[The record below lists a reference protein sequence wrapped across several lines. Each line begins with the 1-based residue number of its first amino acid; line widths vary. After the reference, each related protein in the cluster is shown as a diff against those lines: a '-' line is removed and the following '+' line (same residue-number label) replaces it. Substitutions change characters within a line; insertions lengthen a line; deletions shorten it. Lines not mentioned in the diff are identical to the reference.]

1 VAITKGSLILIDYT
15 AKVKDSD
22 EIFETTIEENAK
34 KSNLY
39 DPSIKYEPRLVSIG
53 EGWVLKG
60 LDEFLSTAKIGD
72 NLNVD
77 IPPDK
82 AFGLREPNKVR
93 MIPQRKFG
101 DKADEIKAGDVVD
114 IDDRHGFVRFIGSG
128 RVQVDFNHRLAGKTL
143 SYNVN
148 ILKVLKTDEEKTSS
162 LVKRRL
168 LADSDKISISFN
180 KSELTIILPEESFL
194 IDGLQVIKKAISGD
208 LFKFIPTIE
217 SIKFLEIYNK
227 SKPTSKPQKDEAKAQ
242 KDEAKAQPDE
252 AKAQTDE
259 AKAQPDE
266 AKAQPD
272 EAKAQ
277 PDEAKAQ
284 KDEAKAQPDE
294 AKAQPDEAKAQK
306 K

>member
-15 AKVKDSD
+15 AKLKDSD

-82 AFGLREPNKVR
+82 AFGLRDPNKVR

-114 IDDRHGFVRFIGSG
+114 IDDRRGFVRFIGSG

-148 ILKVLKTDEEKTSS
+148 ILKILKTDEEKTSS
-162 LVKRRL
+162 LVKRRI

-208 LFKFIPTIE
+208 LFKFIPSIE

-227 SKPTSKPQKDEAKAQ
+227 SKPTSEAQTDEAKAQ
-242 KDEAKAQPDE
+242 KDEG
-252 AKAQTDE
+252 KAQTDE
-259 AKAQPDE
+259 AKAQKDE
-266 AKAQPD
+266 GKAQT
-272 EAKAQ
+272 
-277 PDEAKAQ
+277 DEAKAQ
-284 KDEAKAQPDE
+284 KDEG
-294 AKAQPDEAKAQK
+294 KAQK

>member
-82 AFGLREPNKVR
+82 AFGLRDPNKVR

-114 IDDRHGFVRFIGSG
+114 IDDRRGFVRFIGSG
-128 RVQVDFNHRLAGKTL
+128 RVQVDFNHRLAGKAL

-148 ILKVLKTDEEKTSS
+148 ILKILKTDEEKTSS

-208 LFKFIPTIE
+208 LFKFIPSIE

-227 SKPTSKPQKDEAKAQ
+227 SKPTPKAQ
-242 KDEAKAQPDE
+242 TDESKAQTDE
-252 AKAQTDE
+252 SKAKAQTDE
-259 AKAQPDE
+259 SKAKAQTDE
-266 AKAQPD
+266 SKAKAQTD
-272 EAKAQ
+272 ESKAKAQ
-277 PDEAKAQ
+277 TDES
-284 KDEAKAQPDE
+284 
-294 AKAQPDEAKAQK
+294 KAQK

>member
-1 VAITKGSLILIDYT
+1 
-15 AKVKDSD
+15 
-22 EIFETTIEENAK
+22 
-34 KSNLY
+34 
-39 DPSIKYEPRLVSIG
+39 PRLVSIG

-82 AFGLREPNKVR
+82 AFGLRDPNKVR

-114 IDDRHGFVRFIGSG
+114 IDDRRGFVRFIGSG
-128 RVQVDFNHRLAGKTL
+128 RVQVDFNHRLAGKAL

-148 ILKVLKTDEEKTSS
+148 ILKILKTDEEKTSS

-208 LFKFIPTIE
+208 LFKFIPSIE

-227 SKPTSKPQKDEAKAQ
+227 SKPTPEAQKDETKAQ
-242 KDEAKAQPDE
+242 KDE
-252 AKAQTDE
+252 T
-259 AKAQPDE
+259 
-266 AKAQPD
+266 
-272 EAKAQ
+272 
-277 PDEAKAQ
+277 KAQ
-284 KDEAKAQPDE
+284 KDET
-294 AKAQPDEAKAQK
+294 KAQK
-306 K
+306 DETKEQKDETKAQKDKTKAQKDETKAQKDETKAQKDETKAQKDETKAQKEETKAQ

>member
-1 VAITKGSLILIDYT
+1 MAITKGSLILIDYT

-60 LDEFLSTAKIGD
+60 LDEFLSTSKIGD

-77 IPPDK
+77 ISPDK
-82 AFGLREPNKVR
+82 AFGLRDPNKVR

-114 IDDRHGFVRFIGSG
+114 IDDRRGFVRFIGSG

-148 ILKVLKTDEEKTSS
+148 ILKILKTDEEKTSS
-162 LVKRRL
+162 LVKRRI

-180 KSELTIILPEESFL
+180 KSELIITLPEESFL

-208 LFKFIPTIE
+208 LFKFIPSIE
-217 SIKFLEIYNK
+217 SIKFLEIYYK
-227 SKPTSKPQKDEAKAQ
+227 SKPTSKAQTDEAKAQTDEAKAQTDEAKAQ
-242 KDEAKAQPDE
+242 KDEAKAQ
-252 AKAQTDE
+252 
-259 AKAQPDE
+259 
-266 AKAQPD
+266 
-272 EAKAQ
+272 
-277 PDEAKAQ
+277 
-284 KDEAKAQPDE
+284 KDEG
-294 AKAQPDEAKAQK
+294 KAQK

>member
-82 AFGLREPNKVR
+82 AFGLRDPNKVR

-114 IDDRHGFVRFIGSG
+114 IDDRRGFVRFIGSG

-148 ILKVLKTDEEKTSS
+148 ILKILKTDEEKTSS

-208 LFKFIPTIE
+208 LFKFIPSIE

-227 SKPTSKPQKDEAKAQ
+227 SKPTSKV
-242 KDEAKAQPDE
+242 QP
-252 AKAQTDE
+252 DE

-284 KDEAKAQPDE
+284 TDEAKAQT
-294 AKAQPDEAKAQK
+294 DEAKAQK

>member
-82 AFGLREPNKVR
+82 AFGLRDPNKVR

-114 IDDRHGFVRFIGSG
+114 IDDRRGFVRFIGSG
-128 RVQVDFNHRLAGKTL
+128 RVQVDFNHRLAGKAL

-148 ILKVLKTDEEKTSS
+148 ILKILKTDEEKTSS

-208 LFKFIPTIE
+208 LFKFIPSIE

-227 SKPTSKPQKDEAKAQ
+227 SKPTPEAQKDETKAQ
-242 KDEAKAQPDE
+242 KDE
-252 AKAQTDE
+252 T
-259 AKAQPDE
+259 
-266 AKAQPD
+266 
-272 EAKAQ
+272 
-277 PDEAKAQ
+277 KAQ
-284 KDEAKAQPDE
+284 KDET
-294 AKAQPDEAKAQK
+294 KAQK
-306 K
+306 DETKAQKDETKAQKDETKAQKDETKAKKK

>member
-1 VAITKGSLILIDYT
+1 MAITKGSLILIDYT
-15 AKVKDSD
+15 AKVKDSE

-77 IPPDK
+77 IAPDK
-82 AFGLREPNKVR
+82 AFGLRDPNKVR

-114 IDDRHGFVRFIGSG
+114 IDDRRGFVRFIGSG

-242 KDEAKAQPDE
+242 KDEAKAQ
-252 AKAQTDE
+252 KDE

-284 KDEAKAQPDE
+284 KK
-294 AKAQPDEAKAQK
+294 
-306 K
+306 

>member
-114 IDDRHGFVRFIGSG
+114 IDDRRGFVRFIGSG

-294 AKAQPDEAKAQK
+294 AKAQK

>member
-1 VAITKGSLILIDYT
+1 MAITKGSLILIDYT

-114 IDDRHGFVRFIGSG
+114 IDDRRGFVRFIGSG

-227 SKPTSKPQKDEAKAQ
+227 SRPTSKPQKDEAKAQ

-277 PDEAKAQ
+277 K
-284 KDEAKAQPDE
+284 DE

>member
-15 AKVKDSD
+15 AKVKDSE

-114 IDDRHGFVRFIGSG
+114 IDDRRGFVRFIGSG

-227 SKPTSKPQKDEAKAQ
+227 SRPTSKPQKDEAKAQ
-242 KDEAKAQPDE
+242 KDEAKAQP
-252 AKAQTDE
+252 DE

-284 KDEAKAQPDE
+284 KK
-294 AKAQPDEAKAQK
+294 
-306 K
+306 

>member
-1 VAITKGSLILIDYT
+1 MAITKGSLILIDYT

-60 LDEFLSTAKIGD
+60 LDEFLSTAKIGN

-82 AFGLREPNKVR
+82 AFGLRDPNKVR

-114 IDDRHGFVRFIGSG
+114 IDDRRGFVRFIGSG

-148 ILKVLKTDEEKTSS
+148 ILKILKTDEEKTSS
-162 LVKRRL
+162 LVKRRI

-180 KSELTIILPEESFL
+180 KSELTIRLPEESFL

-208 LFKFIPTIE
+208 LFKFIPSIE

-227 SKPTSKPQKDEAKAQ
+227 SKPTSKAETDEAKAQKDEAKAQ
-242 KDEAKAQPDE
+242 KDEAKAQTDE

-259 AKAQPDE
+259 AKAQT
-266 AKAQPD
+266 
-272 EAKAQ
+272 
-277 PDEAKAQ
+277 
-284 KDEAKAQPDE
+284 
-294 AKAQPDEAKAQK
+294 DEAKAQK

>member
-1 VAITKGSLILIDYT
+1 MEKGSLILIDYT

-22 EIFETTIEENAK
+22 EIFETTVEENAK

-39 DPSIKYEPRLVSIG
+39 DPDIKYEPRLVSIG

-60 LDEFLSTAKIGD
+60 LDEILTTAKIGD

-82 AFGLREPNKVR
+82 AFGMRDPNKVR

-114 IDDRHGFVRFIGSG
+114 IDDRRGFVRFIGSG

-143 SYNVN
+143 NYNVN
-148 ILKVLKTDEEKTSS
+148 ILKVLKTDEEKASS

-168 LADSDKISISFN
+168 FVEGDKVGISFI
-180 KSELTIILPEESFL
+180 KPELVVTLPEEAFM
-194 IDGLQVIKKAISGD
+194 IDGLQVIKKAISTD

-227 SKPTSKPQKDEAKAQ
+227 SKPTSKAKEEP
-242 KDEAKAQPDE
+242 K
-252 AKAQTDE
+252 T
-259 AKAQPDE
+259 
-266 AKAQPD
+266 
-272 EAKAQ
+272 
-277 PDEAKAQ
+277 
-284 KDEAKAQPDE
+284 
-294 AKAQPDEAKAQK
+294 QK

>member
-77 IPPDK
+77 IAPDK
-82 AFGLREPNKVR
+82 AFGLRDPNKVR

-114 IDDRHGFVRFIGSG
+114 IDDRRGFVRFIGSG

-162 LVKRRL
+162 LVKRRI

-208 LFKFIPTIE
+208 LFKFIPSIE

-227 SKPTSKPQKDEAKAQ
+227 SKPTSEAQTDEAKAQ
-242 KDEAKAQPDE
+242 KDEGKAQTDE

-259 AKAQPDE
+259 AKAQKDE
-266 AKAQPD
+266 G
-272 EAKAQ
+272 
-277 PDEAKAQ
+277 KAQ
-284 KDEAKAQPDE
+284 KDEG
-294 AKAQPDEAKAQK
+294 KAQK

>member
-39 DPSIKYEPRLVSIG
+39 DPGIKYEPRLVSIG

-82 AFGLREPNKVR
+82 AFGLRDPNKVR

-114 IDDRHGFVRFIGSG
+114 IDDRRGFVRFIGSG
-128 RVQVDFNHRLAGKTL
+128 RVQVDFNHRLAGKAL

-148 ILKVLKTDEEKTSS
+148 ILKILKTDEEKTSS

-208 LFKFIPTIE
+208 LFKFIPSIE

-227 SKPTSKPQKDEAKAQ
+227 SKPTPEAQKDETKAQ
-242 KDEAKAQPDE
+242 KDE
-252 AKAQTDE
+252 T
-259 AKAQPDE
+259 
-266 AKAQPD
+266 
-272 EAKAQ
+272 
-277 PDEAKAQ
+277 KAQ
-284 KDEAKAQPDE
+284 KDET
-294 AKAQPDEAKAQK
+294 KAQK
-306 K
+306 DETKAQKDETKAQKDETKAKKK

>member
-15 AKVKDSD
+15 AKVKDSE

-77 IPPDK
+77 IAPDK
-82 AFGLREPNKVR
+82 AFGLRDPNKVR

-114 IDDRHGFVRFIGSG
+114 IDDRRGFVRFIGSG

-148 ILKVLKTDEEKTSS
+148 ILKILKTDEEKTSS
-162 LVKRRL
+162 LVKRRI

-208 LFKFIPTIE
+208 LFKFIPSIE

-227 SKPTSKPQKDEAKAQ
+227 SKPTSEAQTDEAKAQ
-242 KDEAKAQPDE
+242 KDEG
-252 AKAQTDE
+252 KAQTDE
-259 AKAQPDE
+259 AKAQKDE
-266 AKAQPD
+266 GKAQT
-272 EAKAQ
+272 
-277 PDEAKAQ
+277 DEAKAQ
-284 KDEAKAQPDE
+284 KDEGKAQT
-294 AKAQPDEAKAQK
+294 DEAKAQK
-306 K
+306 DEGKAQKK

>member
-1 VAITKGSLILIDYT
+1 MEKGSLILIDYT

-34 KSNLY
+34 KSNLF

-60 LDEFLSTAKIGD
+60 LDEILSTAKLGD
-72 NLNVD
+72 ALDVD

-82 AFGLREPNKVR
+82 AFGLRDPNKVR

-114 IDDRHGFVRFIGSG
+114 IDDRRGLVRFIGSG

-143 SYNVN
+143 NYNVN
-148 ILKVLKTDEEKTSS
+148 ILKILQTNEEKASS

-168 LADSDKISISFN
+168 LVDGDKISISFD
-180 KSELTIILPEESFL
+180 KSEMTITLPEESFL
-194 IDGLQVIKKAISGD
+194 TEGLQVIKKAISAD
-208 LFKFIPTIE
+208 LFKFIPAIE

-227 SKPTSKPQKDEAKAQ
+227 SKTTSKPKEEPKPKEEAKS
-242 KDEAKAQPDE
+242 
-252 AKAQTDE
+252 
-259 AKAQPDE
+259 
-266 AKAQPD
+266 
-272 EAKAQ
+272 
-277 PDEAKAQ
+277 
-284 KDEAKAQPDE
+284 
-294 AKAQPDEAKAQK
+294 QK